1 MNVVIRGLRD
11 REVVLSIRG
20 RKNCSLRLQM
30 IHGGRRGPYD
40 ALLGMDQGMEAVA
53 RLAKQTMTLVPHLDR
68 LVQDPPDDPV
78 VGLDEVV
85 EAWDKTKMMEVVR
98 R

>member
-1 MNVVIRGLRD
+1 
-11 REVVLSIRG
+11 
-20 RKNCSLRLQM
+20 
-30 IHGGRRGPYD
+30 
-40 ALLGMDQGMEAVA
+40 MEAVA